1 MSDATISFR
10 VDQSLKDEFANAAK
24 IKDSNSA
31 ELLREFMRDYVK
43 QQQDATAYDEW
54 FRREV
59 QIGIDAAD
67 AGDVVSDE
75 QMEAE
80 AIAWRA
86 E

>member
-1 MSDATISFR
+1 MTDATISFR

-24 IKDSNSA
+24 VKDSNSV

-43 QQQDATAYDEW
+43 QQQDATAYDDW